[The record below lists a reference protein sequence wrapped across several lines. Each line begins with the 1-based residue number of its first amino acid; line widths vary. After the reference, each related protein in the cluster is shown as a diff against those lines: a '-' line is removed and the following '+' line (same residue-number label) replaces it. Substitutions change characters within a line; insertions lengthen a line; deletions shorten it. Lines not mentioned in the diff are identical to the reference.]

1 MTGALIKGTIL
12 GGVVLFGWST
22 LSWTVLGLHTNS
34 LLHFTNETDVAQVM
48 LDNAPQP
55 GIYTLPADVSK
66 AVGMS
71 DEQFKAAQMVADDRM
86 KRGPELFAAVRLGGV
101 GSMTPHIVIQ
111 VLTQF
116 ITAFLATLLLC
127 NSRAR
132 SYWGRVAFV
141 VCIALAGGVA
151 CVLPEWNWWSF
162 STAYT
167 ATAFADLLIGWFL
180 AGLLL
185 ARFAK

>member
-12 GGVVLFGWST
+12 GGVVLFAWSV
-22 LSWTVLGLHTNS
+22 LSWTVLGLHTSS
-34 LLHFTNETDVAQVM
+34 LLHFTDETAVAQAIV
-48 LDNAPQP
+48 DNAPQA
-55 GIYTLPADVSK
+55 GVYTIPAEVTK

-71 DEQFKAAQMVADDRM
+71 YEQFKAAQMVAQDRM

-101 GSMTPHIVIQ
+101 GSMTPHMVIQ

-116 ITAFLATLLLC
+116 ITAFLVTLLLC
-127 NSRAR
+127 NSKAR

-151 CVLPEWNWWSF
+151 CILPEWNWWSF

-167 ATAFADLLIGWFL
+167 ASVFADLLAGWFL